1 MLKRVSHINKEGLKK
16 TLIGFCSMFIMVTA
30 FSQSQP
36 CPLNLNFYTGDLT
49 HWSAFTGTFLDQSGT
64 RSIQTFDSLTAAPTG
79 TLGTATILE
88 SGYGVNG
95 IQVSNNNT
103 LDPFGGFPVVPN
115 INGYQYTNSVLLGS
129 TTVSPGTN
137 KGLIRGISYLIN
149 VPNGS
154 VDSPYTITYAYAMVL
169 ENGSHVSNQQP
180 LSRAILQTKDGII
193 ACASPSYYL
202 PTTGSGNALDVATAQ
217 KQGFSLSPVPSP
229 NQIGNGNNPYRVW
242 TKSWTEVT
250 FNLSPY
256 RGQQVTLTF
265 EADNC
270 IPGGHFS
277 YAYFALRNACNG
289 LQISGPAAACEN
301 GTVTYSVPSLAD
313 ATYTWTIPNGWKKV
327 LDSLNILQVVPS
339 GANTGTISVHEVNSC
354 ADLTASLNVITTLP
368 TIAGV
373 LSGNNIV
380 CSDNNSSK
388 IILTGNRGTVVNWL
402 STVDGNNWVID
413 SVKDSFLVVQ
423 NLKQT
428 TTYKALVQNGP
439 ACSIDS
445 STNVLIDVNP
455 ISKGGIINPSLL
467 NICQGQNKGATLFV
481 TGSVGNVLNWQSSTD
496 SIVWKDFNPPN
507 TDTFFNINN
516 TNVPT
521 KFRTIVKSGVC
532 PSDTSKTS
540 QVNIYNTLFP
550 QAILTPQDVTICFGT
565 KATLN
570 ASVSTGTSY
579 TWLNSNSLYD
589 PNSRNIAGT
598 PYTISAQV
606 APASSTK
613 YLLSVRNADCPNL
626 LVDTF
631 NVTVIPPIIVN
642 AGHDTS
648 VVENQPLQLTALV
661 SDSTVNAYSW
671 SPATGLNNS
680 AISDPIATLG
690 AGIDSI
696 NYKVTAT
703 NSTGCFGVDYILV
716 RVYKSKPDILVP
728 NAFTPNGDGKNDI
741 IRPILLGISKLNY
754 FRVYNRWGQL
764 LFNTSEFNKG
774 WDGNING
781 AAQQSGTYVY
791 MTEGVDYLGN
801 TIFRKGT
808 IVLIR

>member
-1 MLKRVSHINKEGLKK
+1 MLL
-16 TLIGFCSMFIMVTA
+16 MVTA

-49 HWSAFTGTFLDQSGT
+49 HWSAFTGTFAGDGSNNKNIVT
-64 RSIQTFDSLTAAPTG
+64 YDSTKSAPSG
-79 TLGTATILE
+79 TLGVASILE
-88 SGYGVNG
+88 SGNTSTG
-95 IQVSNNNT
+95 IQVFNT
-103 LDPFGGFPVVPN
+103 NSIDPFGGFSTIPT
-115 INGYQYTNSVLLGS
+115 INGYQYSNSILLGS
-129 TTVSPGTN
+129 TTITRGGQN
-137 KGLIRGISYLIN
+137 KGLVRGINYTIN
-149 VPNGS
+149 VPPGNI
-154 VDSPYTITYAYAMVL
+154 DSPYTITYAYAMVL
-169 ENGSHVSNQQP
+169 ENGSHASNNQP
-180 LSRAILQTKDGII
+180 LARAILATNDGTVIL
-193 ACASPSYYL
+193 CASPFYQL
-202 PTTGSGNALDVATAQ
+202 PTIGTGQSVPINIPEAERL
-217 KQGFSLSPVPSP
+217 GFSLSPVESP
-229 NQIGNGNNPYRVW
+229 NTDIAGDLHRVW

-380 CSDNNSSK
+380 CSNNNSSK
-388 IILTGNRGTVVNWL
+388 IILTGNRGSVVNWL

-428 TTYKALVQNGP
+428 TTYKALVQNGS

-445 STNVLIDVNP
+445 STTVLIDVNP
-455 ISKGGIINPSLL
+455 ISKGGIINPTLL

-521 KFRTIVKSGVC
+521 KFRTIIKSGVC

-579 TWLNSNSLYD
+579 AWLNSNSLYD
-589 PNSRNIAGT
+589 PNSRNIAAT

-680 AISDPIATLG
+680 AIADPIATLG

-728 NAFTPNGDGKNDI
+728 SAFTPNGDGKNDI